1 VLIEQ
6 AADRRRV
13 GVVPA
18 SGECA
23 DCLGLGDRVQA
34 RISILRPVEDRP
46 VIRSDLFLRVFGTLA
61 KTFRARWTKQRRLD
75 DWVTELPP
83 IAKQPPRAWA
93 TQIAEDPW
101 AEPVY
106 ISEPRPSASFSR
118 RLFGRISVQF
128 CSM

>member
-1 VLIEQ
+1 M
-6 AADRRRV
+6 RRRGCKSRLGRPRQV
-13 GVVPA
+13 SRPPMLSQYNE
-18 SGECA
+18 SGN
-23 DCLGLGDRVQA
+23 
-34 RISILRPVEDRP
+34 
-46 VIRSDLFLRVFGTLA
+46 SDDWG
-61 KTFRARWTKQRRLD
+61 

-83 IAKQPPRAWA
+83 IAKQPPRARA